1 MKKFM
6 LLLSA
11 TLVLGACSKVE
22 KQLHSFEKNTDRLDK
37 TTSDVA
43 YTTEEIQLIA
53 NAIFPQIRSGDS
65 IRIRNEEWDIL
76 TNKNKGIGEKAIAAG
91 VFFQGLEYQYWSGTG
106 PDNNLV
112 LNYMY
117 NDAADEFQGRMYD
130 LYRKIDTR
138 KMSPL
143 NQTSKYNSELAFY
156 ALSLTMER
164 RHHFQKEFM
173 RKHPRLKLV
182 SFQEIIEGALV
193 KEMQGAELEPYE
205 VILLSGIN
213 KEIILELYKARV
225 DMNAAF
231 ALRDLV
237 DERKMTI
244 SHFSRAGIFIITGG
258 RLSEIDIPE
267 TFKEA
272 NDSTYINVI
281 NYLQKARTAKAFLKR
296 IGVEYKMEKKLRSAL
311 KALELETSENDR
323 SAISYKTQIEH
334 LIQSLI

>member
-6 LLLSA
+6 LLLLA
-11 TLVLGACSKVE
+11 ALFLGACSKVE
-22 KQLHSFEKNTDRLDK
+22 KQLNSFEKNTDRLDK
-37 TTSDVA
+37 TTSNVA

-76 TNKNKGIGEKAIAAG
+76 TNRNKGIGEKSIAAG

-117 NDAADEFQGRMYD
+117 SDAADEFQGRMYD
-130 LYRKIDTR
+130 LYRKINPR

-143 NQTSKYNSELAFY
+143 NQSPKYNFELAFY
-156 ALSLTMER
+156 ALSLTMDR

-173 RKHPRLKLV
+173 RKHPRIKLV
-182 SFQEIIEGALV
+182 SFQEIIEGALL
-193 KEMQGAELEPYE
+193 KEYQGAELEPHE
-205 VILLSGIN
+205 HILVAGIN

-237 DERKMTI
+237 DERQMTLTHY
-244 SHFSRAGIFIITGG
+244 SQAGLFIITDGL
-258 RLSEIDIPE
+258 LSEVEIPE

-272 NDSTYINVI
+272 NESTFINVI
-281 NYLQKARTAKAFLKR
+281 NYLEKAKAAKVFLKR
-296 IGVEYKMEKKLRSAL
+296 IGVEHKMGKMLRSAL
-311 KALELETSENDR
+311 KTLELETEENDR
-323 SAISYKTQIEH
+323 AAKTYKVRIEK
-334 LIQSLI
+334 LIQDLI